1 MVIFQISS
9 RFSSC
14 GVLLGEVMVA
24 FTEHPVV
31 DVVLVVED
39 TALGSTNIQV
49 IIHVPKRRLDWIL
62 QYSASTIVYNA
73 TFSSRRSKPI
83 TLSLLWNISMADLH
97 KR

>member
-49 IIHVPKRRLDWIL
+49 IIQVPITDWKRR
-62 QYSASTIVYNA
+62 YSASTNVCNCA
-73 TFSSRRSKPI
+73 TFPSRRSKPI
-83 TLSLLWNISMADLH
+83 TLSLLWNISMVGLH

>member
-1 MVIFQISS
+1 M
-9 RFSSC
+9 
-14 GVLLGEVMVA
+14 LLSEVMVA

-49 IIHVPKRRLDWIL
+49 VNHIIQNFFAKTN
-62 QYSASTIVYNA
+62 YMSVYCA

-83 TLSLLWNISMADLH
+83 TLSRLWNISMGGLH